1 MNKYEDQ
8 AINATDVP
16 LELVNSTNQVD
27 YATRYVMQNSKFLRK
42 ILKRQAIVEEKFTT
56 MFARVYNYE
65 YGENEKAIA
74 VKLPAPVF
82 LSSVNGLALIN
93 NVREYV
99 NALAAIKYQEGTD
112 FDEKEKAVFIN
123 LLMRQQLG
131 TYVDLENMDELA
143 EEARVICATPEEPTI
158 NNDEGETGEE
168 GL

>member
-1 MNKYEDQ
+1 
-8 AINATDVP
+8 
-16 LELVNSTNQVD
+16 
-27 YATRYVMQNSKFLRK
+27 
-42 ILKRQAIVEEKFTT
+42 

-99 NALAAIKYQEGTD
+99 NAIANIQYMEGTE
-112 FDEKEKAVFIN
+112 FDEKEKAVFTN
-123 LLMRQQLG
+123 LLLRQQLG
-131 TYVDLENMDELA
+131 TYIDLDNIDELV
-143 EEARVICATPEEPTI
+143 EEAKVICAAPEEPKT
-158 NNDEGETGEE
+158 NSEEGAGEE